1 MKLKD
6 FISWY
11 EKLVP
16 LEIQEDFDNSGIQF
30 GNLNREI
37 NKILI
42 SLDLDD
48 NCLNRAIREKYDLI
62 FTHHPVIFHPL
73 KNIIEQDNSVNTRL
87 ISAIKNEICIYSSH
101 TNLDSVEFG
110 VSDALAKQLGLTNTK
125 ILDSHKNN
133 IGISEENKPK
143 IFERFYRVDDCRN
156 TKENGYG
163 LGLSIV
169 KNYAD
174 IIGADIS
181 VNSKLNLGTVMMI
194 SFNDDIIVK

>member
-62 FTHHPVIFHPL
+62 LTHHPVIFHPL
-73 KNIIEQDNSVNTRL
+73 KNIIEQ
-87 ISAIKNEICIYSSH
+87 
-101 TNLDSVEFG
+101 
-110 VSDALAKQLGLTNTK
+110 K
-125 ILDSHKNN
+125 I
-133 IGISEENKPK
+133 
-143 IFERFYRVDDCRN
+143 V
-156 TKENGYG
+156 
-163 LGLSIV
+163 
-169 KNYAD
+169 
-174 IIGADIS
+174 
-181 VNSKLNLGTVMMI
+181 
-194 SFNDDIIVK
+194 